1 MSLAKE
7 AGAKRS
13 VQLKVSG
20 AFHSPLMEPAASGLR
35 VFLEGIEFVDP
46 KIPVVSNGAARPV
59 TTGTEARELLVRQLT
74 SPVRWAESIALMTN
88 AGADRFLEVGAG
100 KVLSTLNRRNA
111 RGASSIPLGEPDD
124 FNALEG

>member
-1 MSLAKE
+1 M
-7 AGAKRS
+7 
-13 VQLKVSG
+13 QLKVSG

-35 VFLEGIEFVDP
+35 VFLEGIEFADP
-46 KIPVVSNGAARPV
+46 KIPVVSNAAARPV

-100 KVLSTLNRRNA
+100 KVLSILNRRNA
-111 RGASSIPLGEPDD
+111 RGASSISLGEPDD